1 MDSMHLIE
9 MSEGMMISGVILAIT
24 FIGIF
29 TETVHG
35 FHRVKVAMLGAA
47 VMLVVGQS
55 YGFYS
60 PEGAF
65 EAVDWNVVFLL
76 GAMMAVVAIMINS
89 GGFEVLAANIGKIA
103 KGRQYMLLALLGT
116 AVTVI
121 SLLLDNVTTVVI
133 FGPLIVLIC
142 QKKRVTAIPYIMA
155 AAL

>member
-9 MSEGMMISGVILAIT
+9 MNEGMMISGVILAIT

-60 PEGAF
+60 TG
-65 EAVDWNVVFLL
+65 
-76 GAMMAVVAIMINS
+76 M
-89 GGFEVLAANIGKIA
+89 
-103 KGRQYMLLALLGT
+103 
-116 AVTVI
+116 
-121 SLLLDNVTTVVI
+121 
-133 FGPLIVLIC
+133 
-142 QKKRVTAIPYIMA
+142 
-155 AAL
+155 